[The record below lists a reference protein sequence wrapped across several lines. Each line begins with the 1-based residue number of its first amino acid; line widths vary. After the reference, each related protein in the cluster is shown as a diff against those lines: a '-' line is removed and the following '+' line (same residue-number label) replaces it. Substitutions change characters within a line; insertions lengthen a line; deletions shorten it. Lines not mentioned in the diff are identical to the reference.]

1 MPWVGAERELRDIE
15 VMRRSIGEWLLSAAT
30 VAVLLLALLYIYD
43 PVRDDLTR
51 RALDKPSAEISSVL
65 SRVRHQTELAA
76 AMARETARS
85 NSELTV
91 FAIAAVVLLGFMLR
105 S

>member
-1 MPWVGAERELRDIE
+1 MAWAGAERDLRYKG

-30 VAVLLLALLYIYD
+30 VTLLLLALLFIYD
-43 PVRDDLTR
+43 PVRDDITR
-51 RALDKPSAEISSVL
+51 RAVTKPSAEISSVVIRL
-65 SRVRHQTELAA
+65 RHQTENVA

-85 NSELTV
+85 NSELAV
-91 FAIAAVVLLGFMLR
+91 FSIAAVVLLGFMLR

>member
-1 MPWVGAERELRDIE
+1 MAWGRAERELRYIG

-30 VAVLLLALLYIYD
+30 VALLLLALLFIYD
-43 PVRDDLTR
+43 PVRDDVAR
-51 RALDKPSAEISSVL
+51 RVIDKPSAEISTVV
-65 SRVRHQTELAA
+65 SRVRHQTEMAA
-76 AMARETARS
+76 ALARETARS
-85 NSELTV
+85 HSELTV

>member
-1 MPWVGAERELRDIE
+1 VPWGGAERELRYIG

-43 PVRDDLTR
+43 PVRDNVTR
-51 RALDKPSAEISSVL
+51 RVMDKPSAEISSVL

-85 NSELTV
+85 NSELTF
-91 FAIAAVVLLGFMLR
+91 FAVAAVVLLGFMLR

>member
-1 MPWVGAERELRDIE
+1 
-15 VMRRSIGEWLLSAAT
+15 MRRSIGEWLLSAAT
-30 VAVLLLALLYIYD
+30 VTLVLLALLFIYD
-43 PVRDDLTR
+43 PVRDDITR
-51 RALDKPSAEISSVL
+51 RVMTKPSTEISTVV
-65 SRVRHQTELAA
+65 SRVRHQTEMVAS
-76 AMARETARS
+76 MARETARS

>member
-1 MPWVGAERELRDIE
+1 
-15 VMRRSIGEWLLSAAT
+15 MRRSIGEWLLSAAT
-30 VAVLLLALLYIYD
+30 VTLLLLALLFIYD
-43 PVRDDLTR
+43 PVRDDITR
-51 RALDKPSAEISSVL
+51 RSVTKPSAEIVSVV
-65 SRVRHQTELAA
+65 SRLRHQTDNLAA
-76 AMARETARS
+76 LARETARS

>member
-1 MPWVGAERELRDIE
+1 MTFAIE
-15 VMRRSIGEWLLSAAT
+15 KGMKRSIGEWLLSAGT
-30 VAVLLLALLYIYD
+30 VAILLLVLLLIYD
-43 PVRDDLTR
+43 PVRDDVTR
-51 RALDKPSAEISSVL
+51 RVMTKPSAEISSVL
-65 SRVRHQTELAA
+65 SRVRHQTENAA
-76 AMARETARS
+76 ALARNTARS

>member
-1 MPWVGAERELRDIE
+1 
-15 VMRRSIGEWLLSAAT
+15 MRRSIGEWLLSAAT
-30 VAVLLLALLYIYD
+30 VTLVLLALLFIYD
-43 PVRDDLTR
+43 PVRDDVTR
-51 RALDKPSAEISSVL
+51 RVMTKPSAEISTVV

-85 NSELTV
+85 NSELTF
-91 FAIAAVVLLGFMLR
+91 FAVAAVVLLGFMLR

>member
-1 MPWVGAERELRDIE
+1 
-15 VMRRSIGEWLLSAAT
+15 MRRSIGEWLLSAAT
-30 VAVLLLALLYIYD
+30 VTLVLLALLFIYD
-43 PVRDDLTR
+43 PVRDDITR
-51 RALDKPSAEISSVL
+51 RVMTKPSAEISTVV
-65 SRVRHQTELAA
+65 SRVRHQTEIVAS
-76 AMARETARS
+76 MARETARS